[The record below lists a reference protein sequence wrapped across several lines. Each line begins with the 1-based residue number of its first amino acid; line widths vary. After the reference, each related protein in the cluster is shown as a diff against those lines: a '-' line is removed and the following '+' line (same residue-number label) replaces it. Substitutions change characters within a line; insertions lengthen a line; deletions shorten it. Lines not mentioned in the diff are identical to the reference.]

1 MVIYADRGRAFVVD
15 NNSLHVVL
23 WVIKAGTELI
33 EFNYKPWVAD
43 RNYLCPPR
51 NLCQIESV
59 HHFKASRLV
68 LFKKIV
74 RKGKTKFRRI
84 L

>member
-1 MVIYADRGRAFVVD
+1 MQIRAFVID

-23 WVIKAGTELI
+23 WAIKAGTELI

-43 RNYLCPPR
+43 RNCLSPLC

-59 HHFKASRLV
+59 HHFRASRLV

-74 RKGKTKFRRI
+74 RQGETKFGRI